1 MNVDQKTQ
9 VSKIKKNKQTISAEP
24 VSELSDSLHEIR
36 TLSSQFVTQGKKPIL
51 LDVITSTTHLNPAF
65 KSN

>member
-24 VSELSDSLHEIR
+24 VSELSESLHEIR
-36 TLSSQFVTQGKKPIL
+36 TLSS
-51 LDVITSTTHLNPAF
+51 
-65 KSN
+65 